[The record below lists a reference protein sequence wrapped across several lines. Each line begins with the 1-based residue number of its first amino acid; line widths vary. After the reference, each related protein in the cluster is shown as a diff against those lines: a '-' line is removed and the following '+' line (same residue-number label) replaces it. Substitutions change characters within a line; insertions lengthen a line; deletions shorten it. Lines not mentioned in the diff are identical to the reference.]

1 MSGAAQFAEVGPS
14 SDAFA
19 VTELTLWVTASV
31 TTVAVVT
38 WALIGAPY
46 SARDVALP
54 VFVLGAAAMFGLGL
68 VDMVR
73 GRDRRFARALIV
85 SGLLWS
91 LSALTASDRSIA
103 YSIGHV
109 SQWCVNLAIAYLL
122 LSFPT
127 GRLADRSARDVFF
140 AGSCLLGVLF
150 LPTALVGQFPHPS
163 LWSDCTAACAPNAF
177 SLTDSTPGF
186 ITHVVV
192 PLRDVLAVALFAGIA
207 SLLIRRGRN
216 AEHLLGQLYVPVAA
230 LAVSVAL
237 MFGVYF
243 PLRAAAPE
251 SSAVSI
257 VGWILLTPTAASPI

>member
-1 MSGAAQFAEVGPS
+1 MSVDRSVSRAGASLALSGAAQFAEVGPS

-31 TTVAVVT
+31 TTVAIVT
-38 WALIGAPY
+38 WALIGAPD
-46 SARDVALP
+46 STRDVALP

-122 LSFPT
+122 LSFPA

-177 SLTDSTPGF
+177 SLTRFDPRV
-186 ITHVVV
+186 HR
-192 PLRDVLAVALFAGIA
+192 P
-207 SLLIRRGRN
+207 RGR
-216 AEHLLGQLYVPVAA
+216 PVA
-230 LAVSVAL
+230 
-237 MFGVYF
+237 
-243 PLRAAAPE
+243 
-251 SSAVSI
+251 
-257 VGWILLTPTAASPI
+257 